1 MEEKKMIFKTK
12 TARKLVNVN
21 TITHEEWL
29 DYRKIGIGGS
39 DAAAIAGVA
48 NPKYNS
54 RFKVYQKKTEAITTV
69 EPTNEYAEMGHI
81 MEPVIREVF
90 KSKNPHL
97 KVYRSN
103 FMWQSE
109 TEPFVLANVD
119 GVIYDKEKGWGVLEI
134 KNMSEYRNSEF
145 GEEQIPIEF
154 QIQMSHYLFCLGLK
168 WGMYAVFIGGNK
180 YREFYIERNDELI
193 ESLINLERHFWH
205 NHVVP
210 QIPPQP
216 DGSEASGAALLEAFK
231 ARKDDEV
238 LTLPSDVKGLTEA
251 YEFYKDEED
260 KMKKKKEEAK
270 QQLMAMLGEY
280 QKAEIE
286 GENKK
291 INWTI
296 KKAFDA
302 VKLREAQPEMYQKF
316 TKPTFDAAAFRKAF
330 PSEHKKFMVET
341 KSRTFSITKK

>member
-1 MEEKKMIFKTK
+1 MIFKTK
-12 TARKLVNVN
+12 AARKLVNVN
-21 TITHEEWL
+21 SITHEEWL
-29 DYRKIGIGGS
+29 TLRRIGIGGS

-54 RFKVYQKKTEAITTV
+54 RFKVYQKKTEEITTV

-109 TEPFVLANVD
+109 IEPFVLANVD
-119 GVIYDKEKGWGVLEI
+119 GVIFDPDNKEKGWGVLEI
-134 KNMSEYRNSEF
+134 KNMSEYRNGEF
-145 GEEQIPIEF
+145 GEEEIPIEF

-193 ESLINLERHFWH
+193 ESLINLERHFWM

-210 QIPPQP
+210 QNPPQP
-216 DGSEASGAALLEAFK
+216 DGSEASGAALLAAFN
-231 ARKDDEV
+231 AIKDKEEV
-238 LTLPSDVKGLTEA
+238 LTLPRDVKSLTEA
-251 YEFYKDEED
+251 YEFYKAEEES
-260 KMKKKKEEAK
+260 MKKKKDEAK
-270 QQLMAMLGEY
+270 QQLMVMLGDY

-286 GENKK
+286 GETKK

-302 VKLREAQPEMYQKF
+302 VKLREAQPDMYEKF
-316 TKPTFDAAAFRKAF
+316 TKPTFDASAFRKAY

-341 KSRTFSITKK
+341 KTRTFSITKK